1 MADVVDG
8 SVIAGEE
15 EMVLNATVE
24 ALCWCLV
31 REQLDLCAATRTR
44 LATILQGERYGSRIY
59 RSSSRHAPPLLFGHN
74 KFTLLAYTW
83 MLTTVKSG

>member
-15 EMVLNATVE
+15 EMILNASVE

-44 LATILQGERYGSRIY
+44 LATILQSERYGSRIY
-59 RSSSRHAPPLLFGHN
+59 RNSSRHSLPLVFGHSLCWRILRC
-74 KFTLLAYTW
+74 LLP
-83 MLTTVKSG
+83 